1 MDSGT
6 DSLKLAALD
15 AEDLQVLSAHLQD
28 AVLRV
33 GDIAYLPKQ
42 NRLAAVVNRFDWE
55 GASLE
60 AGKYRRRRAA
70 LRFDRVQKAQL
81 QGIRLDARDAVL
93 NLLAIAFEAG
103 EEPSGAI
110 LLYFAGGGAIR
121 LEVECIEVELG
132 DLGPVWETASKPEH
146 SEDGE
151 QAQSS

>member
-15 AEDLQVLSAHLQD
+15 DEDLQVLSAHLQD

-55 GASLE
+55 SARQK
-60 AGKYRRRRAA
+60 AGKYRRRRSA
-70 LRFDRVQKAQL
+70 LRFDRVQKAQI

-93 NLLAIAFEAG
+93 NLLAISFEPA
-103 EEPSGAI
+103 EAPSGAI
-110 LLYFAGGGAIR
+110 TLYFAGGGAIR
-121 LEVECIEVELG
+121 LEVECIEAELA
-132 DLGPVWETASKPEH
+132 DLGPIWETVNKPEH
-146 SEDGE
+146 GEDSG

>member
-15 AEDLQVLSAHLQD
+15 DEDLQVLSAHLQD

-55 GASLE
+55 SARQDKGQ
-60 AGKYRRRRAA
+60 YRRRRAA
-70 LRFDRVQKAQL
+70 LRFDRVQKAQI
-81 QGIRLDARDAVL
+81 QGIRLAAEDAVL
-93 NLLAIAFEAG
+93 NLLAISFEAG
-103 EEPSGAI
+103 AAPSGAI
-110 LLYFAGGGAIR
+110 LLVFAGGGAIR
-121 LEVECIEVELG
+121 LEVECIEAELS

-146 SEDGE
+146 QDGGE
-151 QAQSS
+151 PAQSS